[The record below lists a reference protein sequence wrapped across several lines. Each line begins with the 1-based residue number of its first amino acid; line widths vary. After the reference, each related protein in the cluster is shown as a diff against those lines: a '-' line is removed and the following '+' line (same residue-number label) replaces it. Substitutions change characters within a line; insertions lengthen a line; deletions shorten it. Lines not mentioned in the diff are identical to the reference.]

1 MFGGS
6 VPGGQS
12 AANESWNGTSWTEQD
27 DLSSARSTLGG
38 SGATASSA
46 LAFGGYEPPGV
57 INTVEEFT
65 AADFLIKTVTT
76 S

>member
-6 VPGGQS
+6 IPGGQS
-12 AANESWNGTSWTEQD
+12 AANESWNGTAWTEQD

-38 SGATASSA
+38 SGSTAGSS

-57 INTVEEFT
+57 INTVEIFT
-65 AADFLIKTVTT
+65 ADLANKTIT
-76 S
+76 ST